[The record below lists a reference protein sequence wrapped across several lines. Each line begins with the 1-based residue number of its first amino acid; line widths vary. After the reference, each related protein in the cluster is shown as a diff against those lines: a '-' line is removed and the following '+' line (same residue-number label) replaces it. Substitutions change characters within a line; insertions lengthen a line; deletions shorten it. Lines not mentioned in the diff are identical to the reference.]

1 MALPKLVEVL
11 DQQGVDA
18 LGLANLPLRALTRM
32 TVPQSSD
39 LLLLPRTAEQTRKGT
54 LLAWLKR
61 LDHGLRQGGPHQLWI
76 GSPKMPN
83 RIPIN
88 SVANRSISISLEE
101 ELLAQL
107 DAHGSNRSALVS
119 QALSEWLA
127 RRRIDALNTAY
138 AHLASLQD
146 GDLAAAGDAAAAMG
160 EQALAAAADG

>member
-1 MALPKLVEVL
+1 
-11 DQQGVDA
+11 
-18 LGLANLPLRALTRM
+18 
-32 TVPQSSD
+32 
-39 LLLLPRTAEQTRKGT
+39 
-54 LLAWLKR
+54 
-61 LDHGLRQGGPHQLWI
+61 
-76 GSPKMPN
+76 MPN
-83 RIPIN
+83 RIPVN

-107 DAHGSNRSALVS
+107 DAQGSNRSALVS

>member
-1 MALPKLVEVL
+1 
-11 DQQGVDA
+11 
-18 LGLANLPLRALTRM
+18 
-32 TVPQSSD
+32 
-39 LLLLPRTAEQTRKGT
+39 
-54 LLAWLKR
+54 
-61 LDHGLRQGGPHQLWI
+61 
-76 GSPKMPN
+76 MPN

-88 SVANRSISISLEE
+88 SVANRSISISLDE

-107 DAHGSNRSALVS
+107 DAQGSNRSALVS